1 MSAFPSFAV
10 LAPSPSTIP
19 SSEETAPKDCAALQA
34 IFPTVVLGSNCCT
47 YAGITCLGSKIVDL
61 AKYFDDVYSLKLNF
75 KSDCHLSALNTLNLS
90 GNIPPALT
98 SLDALE
104 SLYLHEN
111 AFTGEIPSSFGN
123 FTKLQNLWLFKNMLV
138 GSIPSSLGDIK
149 SLQSLHIENNQ
160 LSGTIPSSLTTLPT
174 FSHFKDNL
182 MNMYTVFSNTIS
194 YFGGN
199 TNLTGQFPSGGFSGL
214 IDCNSAGTS
223 VCIGA
228 NYVGQQCG
236 VPFCVPQATGA
247 TNSMT
252 ASPAPTSVLAA
263 ANSSSTSGFNITY
276 KIATVAAA
284 IVVMVTIIFFV
295 MRYRKR
301 RAYLAAQPPASSGL
315 QVVSHSSQ
323 PIKSRDLVY
332 YSTDTPNAGS
342 SRVTV
347 IS

>member
-61 AKYFDDVYSLKLNF
+61 
-75 KSDCHLSALNTLNLS
+75 ALNTLNLS

-174 FSHFKDNL
+174 FSHF
-182 MNMYTVFSNTIS
+182 

>member
-123 FTKLQNLWLFKNMLV
+123 FTKLQNL
-138 GSIPSSLGDIK
+138 
-149 SLQSLHIENNQ
+149 HIENNQ

-174 FSHFKDNL
+174 FSHF
-182 MNMYTVFSNTIS
+182 